1 MMHPRTESLQAVGTI
16 RELMDWRAE
25 EQPGVDFLVGP
36 ETGRRVTFEGLRE
49 QARALGGQLQ
59 KLGLE
64 PGDKIAFMMD
74 NGLFTAQLFLGAIY
88 SGFVSVPLNVR
99 AGVSQLSY
107 TLDHCDAK
115 VVFVQ
120 EKYAATI
127 KEVLASVRHPVQVVD
142 ADVDNFPAGV
152 DASAE
157 VELPEVNPDDV
168 ALLMY
173 TSGSTGQPKAALHT
187 QGTILAGARNSV
199 LSHELTAEDCSL

>member
-1 MMHPRTESLQAVGTI
+1 MHLQKETLQGIRTI
-16 RELMDWRAE
+16 RELMDWKAE

-36 ETGRRVTFEGLRE
+36 ETGRRVTFGGLRE

-88 SGFVSVPLNVR
+88 SGFVAVPLNVR

-120 EKYAATI
+120 RQY
-127 KEVLASVRHPVQVVD
+127 D
-142 ADVDNFPAGV
+142 G
-152 DASAE
+152 
-157 VELPEVNPDDV
+157 
-168 ALLMY
+168 LL
-173 TSGSTGQPKAALHT
+173 
-187 QGTILAGARNSV
+187 
-199 LSHELTAEDCSL
+199 

>member
-1 MMHPRTESLQAVGTI
+1 MHLKIKLDRMVGTI

-25 EQPGVDFLVGP
+25 ERSGVDFLVGP
-36 ETGRRVTFEGLRE
+36 ETGRRVTFGGLRE

-120 EKYAATI
+120 EKYASTI
-127 KEVLASVRHPVQVVD
+127 KEVLASVRHPVQVVE
-142 ADVDNFPAGV
+142 ASVDDFPAETDV
-152 DASAE
+152 TAE
-157 VELPEVNPDDV
+157 VNLPPVGAQDV
-168 ALLMY
+168 A
-173 TSGSTGQPKAALHT
+173 
-187 QGTILAGARNSV
+187 
-199 LSHELTAEDCSL
+199 